1 MIAGLCYGT
10 MNVFAKMAYAK
21 GMIVSRFVMMRFATL
36 FFLSYVFGKVVRK
49 TNFDLRKY
57 NKKVVFVVVLRSALS
72 LFSKTMQYAAILYIP
87 LSMSSCISFTTG
99 PIFAALLAFIL
110 IKEKLTIS
118 ESFAIFCGIVGTAM
132 LTMPQWF
139 LFLGLDVSNITTR
152 LASDEKEYSY
162 YYFGIII
169 ALASSALDT
178 VTYFIIRSVGT
189 QIPKAIFPFIS
200 GLFSTTCMMIYCF
213 VYEPLDWWYFFTP
226 AEDGVTETSEYT

>member
-1 MIAGLCYGT
+1 MGLTGVIWCVIAGLCYGT

-21 GMIVSRFVMMRFATL
+21 GMIVSRFVLMRFASL
-36 FFLSYVFGKVVRK
+36 FFLSYVFGKCVRK

-57 NKKVVFVVVLRSALS
+57 NKKVIFVVVLRSALS
-72 LFSKTMQYAAILYIP
+72 LFSKSMQYAAILYIP

-99 PIFAALLAFIL
+99 PIFSALLAFML
-110 IKEKLTIS
+110 LKEKLTMPEFLSIL
-118 ESFAIFCGIVGTAM
+118 CGILGTAM

-139 LFLGLDVSNITTR
+139 LFLGLDVAAITER
-152 LASDEKEYSY
+152 LNEDEKEYAF

-189 QIPKAIFPFIS
+189 
-200 GLFSTTCMMIYCF
+200 
-213 VYEPLDWWYFFTP
+213 
-226 AEDGVTETSEYT
+226 